1 MDKQV
6 ATHEKLMVGRT
17 WNRNSDFCL
26 DSVSVQCLRDICEM
40 LTCDGYNDLRFE
52 GDIQIL
58 LKG

>member
-6 ATHEKLMVGRT
+6 VTHEKLMVGRT
-17 WNRNSDFCL
+17 WNRDSDFCL
-26 DSVSVQCLRDICEM
+26 DSVSVHCLCDICEM
-40 LTCDGYNDLRFE
+40 LTSDGYNDLEFE

>member
-6 ATHEKLMVGRT
+6 VTHEKLMVGRT
-17 WNRNSDFCL
+17 WDRDSDFCL

-40 LTCDGYNDLRFE
+40 FTSDGYNDLRFE